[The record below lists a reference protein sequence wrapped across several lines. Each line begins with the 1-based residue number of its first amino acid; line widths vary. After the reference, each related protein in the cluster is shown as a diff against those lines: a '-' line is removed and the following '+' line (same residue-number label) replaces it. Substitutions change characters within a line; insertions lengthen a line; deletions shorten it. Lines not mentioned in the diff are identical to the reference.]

1 VNSKG
6 KNVKILTE
14 GVKKSSRIKENTKN
28 QIPINV
34 NQFVDEYMREAALK
48 GKFDLKQRLLSMQN
62 EVY

>member
-1 VNSKG
+1 MNSKG

-34 NQFVDEYMREAALK
+34 NQFVDEYMREATLK